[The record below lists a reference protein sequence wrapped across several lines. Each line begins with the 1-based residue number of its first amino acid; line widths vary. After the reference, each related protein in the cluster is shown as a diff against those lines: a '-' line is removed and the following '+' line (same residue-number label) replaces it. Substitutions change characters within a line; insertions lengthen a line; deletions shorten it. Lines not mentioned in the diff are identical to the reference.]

1 MPETL
6 LINLM
11 ANDTFRALAP
21 HPGDGVDIASDWAHA
36 VELITRIW

>member
-6 LINLM
+6 LVNLM

-21 HPGDGVDIASDWAHA
+21 HPGEGVDIAA
-36 VELITRIW
+36 TGRMRKT